1 MWNKVVN
8 KIDQNIS
15 PTKEHVLQ
23 RGRGHDKKDRRTQTM
38 LESNEQY
45 GEK

>member
-23 RGRGHDKKDRRTQTM
+23 RGRGHDKKRQENSDYVR
-38 LESNEQY
+38 
-45 GEK
+45 K